1 MILSIGGY
9 RDIEI
14 LAIGFYHLERGNKFV
29 KPGICLDLRKFCFR
43 DSFITVLVDV
53 LIFLE

>member
-14 LAIGFYHLERGNKFV
+14 LAIGFYHFERGNKFV
-29 KPGICLDLRKFCFR
+29 KPGICLDLRKFCLR